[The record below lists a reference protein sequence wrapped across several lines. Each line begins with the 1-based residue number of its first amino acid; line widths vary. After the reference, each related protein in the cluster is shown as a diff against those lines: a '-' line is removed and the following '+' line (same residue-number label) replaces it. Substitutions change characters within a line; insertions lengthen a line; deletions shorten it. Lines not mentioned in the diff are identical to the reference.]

1 MMMTFHMIKSQTK
14 TTAMGRLD
22 LCVIAV
28 TQQVLA
34 VTQQVLTCCDTA
46 STYLL

>member
-28 TQQVLA
+28 TQQVL
-34 VTQQVLTCCDTA
+34 TCCDTA